1 MKTLAVWYIVH
12 IAQSETDVGRILIDL
27 PDTQIEELAAIAEA
41 EHRSR
46 AAVIRDA
53 VKTYISQRKLGLGA
67 DVFGLWKDKK
77 IDGLEYQLERRSEW

>member
-1 MKTLAVWYIVH
+1 MA
-12 IAQSETDVGRILIDL
+12 RILVNL

-53 VKTYISQRKLGLGA
+53 VKTYISQRKLAHGA
-67 DVFGLWKDKK
+67 DVFGLWKDSK
-77 IDGLEYQLERRSEW
+77 IDGLAYQLERRSEW

>member
-1 MKTLAVWYIVH
+1 M
-12 IAQSETDVGRILIDL
+12 GRILVDL

-53 VKTYISQRKLGLGA
+53 VKAYISQRKLGLGA

-77 IDGLEYQLERRSEW
+77 IDGLAYQLERRSEW